1 MVRMAVVLDLD
12 GVVWLAAEPI
22 PGSADAVARLRAA
35 GHALAFVTNMSYGR
49 RADVAAKL
57 AAMGVDARDDVI
69 TSATA
74 AGTLVEAGETVLI
87 CGGPGLVEAVEDRG
101 ARAVHD
107 GDADAVVVGFDP
119 DFDHRRMTAAATAV
133 RRGARLLASNDDATY
148 PTPSGPVPGGG
159 AILASVEVASGVR
172 AEVAGKPHAPIC
184 DLVRSH
190 VGDAGVVVGDRPETD
205 GRFAVA
211 LGFRF
216 ALVLSG
222 VTVEE
227 DLPVSPTPDL
237 VAADLATLVT
247 QLT

>member
-1 MVRMAVVLDLD
+1 MVPVAVVLDLD
-12 GVVWLAAEPI
+12 GVLWLGDEPI
-22 PGSADAVARLRAA
+22 RGSADAVARLRAA

-49 RADVAAKL
+49 RADVVGRL
-57 AAMGVDARDDVI
+57 AAMGIDARDDVI

-74 AGTLVEAGETVLI
+74 AGTLVEPGETVLV

-119 DFDHRRMTAAATAV
+119 DFDHRRMTVATTAV

-148 PTPSGPVPGGG
+148 PTPSGPVPGAG
-159 AILASVEVASGVR
+159 AILASIEVASGAR
-172 AEVAGKPHAPIC
+172 AEVAGKPHAPMC
-184 DLVRSH
+184 DLVRRH
-190 VGDAGVVVGDRPETD
+190 VGGAGVVVGDRPETD

-222 VTVEE
+222 VTGED
-227 DLPVSPTPDL
+227 DLPVSPAPDL
-237 VAADLATLVT
+237 VAADLATVT
-247 QLT
+247 ARVC